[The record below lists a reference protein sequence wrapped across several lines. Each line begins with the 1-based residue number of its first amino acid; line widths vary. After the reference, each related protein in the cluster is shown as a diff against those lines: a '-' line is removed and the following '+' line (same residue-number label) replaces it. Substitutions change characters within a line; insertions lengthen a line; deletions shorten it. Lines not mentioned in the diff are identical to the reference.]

1 MPKTSLTLLLLTI
14 AFVTNAQQS
23 IFKITKNYYRADP
36 FAVPFSSFLTKLL
49 NDPAAKNVSLHKKTD
64 STLFYFSGDYL
75 SHKPF
80 FFPGIGTKIILAER
94 EVMIADTVDYLKS
107 YYIYQLIGYASEG
120 EEGFKDV
127 KEEYA
132 KFIKK
137 YKKDF
142 PGPSVQK
149 VTDSK
154 GATGEITNFHS
165 SIIDFY
171 PLAFAWSSSGDKK
184 ENLFVITIS
193 FWVTDNTAWL
203 PVPANGL

>member
-1 MPKTSLTLLLLTI
+1 MRKTSLAILLLAI
-14 AFVTNAQQS
+14 AFFADAQQS
-23 IFKITKNYYRADP
+23 TFKIAKNYYRADP
-36 FAVPFSSFLTKLL
+36 FAAEFSSFLTKLL

-64 STLFYFSGDYL
+64 STLFYFSGNYL

-80 FFPGIGTKIILAER
+80 FFPGIGSKITLAER

-107 YYIYQLIGYASEG
+107 YYIYQLIGYAPQG
-120 EEGFKDV
+120 EDGLKDV

-132 KFIKK
+132 KFLKK

-142 PGPSVQK
+142 PGASIQK
-149 VTDSK
+149 VTDAK
-154 GATGEITNFHS
+154 GAEGEITNFHS
-165 SIIDFY
+165 SISGFY
-171 PLAFAWSSSGDKK
+171 PLAIAWSSSAGKK
-184 ENLFVITIS
+184 ENLFAITIS